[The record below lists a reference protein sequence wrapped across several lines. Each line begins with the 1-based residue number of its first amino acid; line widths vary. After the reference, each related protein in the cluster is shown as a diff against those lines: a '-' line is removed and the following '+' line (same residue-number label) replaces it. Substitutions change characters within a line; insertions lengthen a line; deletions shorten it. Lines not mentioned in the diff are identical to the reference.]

1 MDFRIMT
8 HFQLKLLVKL
18 DKKKKYYFAIC
29 YCLVKSE

>member
-18 DKKKKYYFAIC
+18 DKKKYYFAIC